1 MAIHALTFV
10 LGVWLFQQMS
20 VMPSMWLGLL
30 FFPLIFLFLLRP
42 SCRKWLVPL
51 FLAGLGFVWATTF
64 AYIRLNDA
72 LPTIWEQREIQVE
85 GVVSNLPQQF
95 ENGVRFEFD
104 VEKVLTD
111 GAVVP
116 HHISLAHYSL
126 GLGQATHHLVPVHAG
141 ERWQLLVKLKRPH
154 GLVNPSGFDF
164 EAWALERNIRA
175 TGSVRASGL
184 NRRIKAL
191 VWQPDYLVQHVRQ
204 NIQANMQKTLQGKP
218 YSGVLQA
225 LVIGNEDALLQA
237 DWQVFLR
244 TGTNHLMSI
253 SGLHITMLSSLA
265 FAFAL
270 FFWRRSTLLT
280 LKIPASKAAVLF
292 GLLTAFLYALVAGFS
307 VPTQR
312 TFYMLCVFALALWSD
327 RKLNIATVLAYALL
341 VVVLLDPWAVL
352 APGFWLSFCAVAF
365 LAFALGGRLGKV
377 NWWLS
382 AIRSQWVATLA
393 LIPFL
398 LIFFQ
403 QFSLISPLANGFAI
417 PVISL
422 LVVPLA
428 IFGGVFSI
436 APILLLA
443 HAVMAKTMELL
454 QLLSGFDWAVWQQP
468 TPSPWA
474 VLLAVVGLFWIFMPK
489 GLPMRYLGFIFC
501 LPLVTL
507 KPDSPEFSE
516 FRLSVLDVGQ
526 GLSVVIQTHRHALL
540 YDTGT
545 KISSQTD
552 SGARIVVP
560 YLRSIGVGH
569 LDVLVVSHDD
579 VDHSG
584 GMDSVLSSVSTDWML
599 TSLNRPV
606 KNVKNIHCFAGQSW
620 QWDGVS
626 FEVFSPQQE
635 SYQSNSVKDNNR
647 SCVLRVSTPKGSVL
661 LTGDIEREVEAALVE
676 SDSTAL
682 KSDVLIV
689 PHHGSKTSSTLS
701 FIEAV
706 NPKVAVFTAGY
717 RNRFGHPKSE
727 IVERYVARG
736 IKTYRS
742 DLDGAVLMDIGQSDD
757 LRVVAWRHQARH
769 YWYD

>member
-10 LGVWLFQQMS
+10 FGVWLFQQMR
-20 VMPSMWLGLL
+20 VMPSIWLALL
-30 FFPLIFLFLLRP
+30 FFPLIFLFLFRP

-51 FLAGLGFVWATTF
+51 FLVGLGFFWATTF

-72 LPTIWEQREIQVE
+72 LPSIWEQREIQVE

-95 ENGVRFEFD
+95 ENGMRFEFD

-116 HHISLAHYSL
+116 HHISLAQYSV
-126 GLGQATHHLVPVHAG
+126 GLGQATHHLAPVHAG

-184 NRRIKAL
+184 NRRVNAL
-191 VWQPDYLVQHVRQ
+191 IWRPGYLVQHVRQ

-225 LVIGNEDALLQA
+225 LVIGNEDAISPA

-253 SGLHITMLSSLA
+253 SGLHITMLSSLV

-280 LKIPASKAAVLF
+280 LKIPARKAAVLF

-327 RKLNIATVLAYALL
+327 RRLSIGTVLAYALL
-341 VVVLLDPWAVL
+341 VVALLDPWAVL
-352 APGFWLSFCAVAF
+352 APGFWLSFGAVAF
-365 LAFALGGRLGKV
+365 LAFALGGRLGQV

-382 AIRSQWVATLA
+382 AIRSQWVATLV

-398 LIFFQ
+398 LMFFQ
-403 QFSLISPLANGFAI
+403 QFSLVSPLANAFAI

-436 APILLLA
+436 EPTLLLA
-443 HAVMAKTMELL
+443 HAVMAKTMQLL
-454 QLLSGFDWAVWQQP
+454 QLLSDFDWAVWQQAAP
-468 TPSPWA
+468 TFWA
-474 VLLAVVGLFWIFMPK
+474 VLLALVGLIWVLMPK
-489 GLPMRYLGFIFC
+489 GLPMRYLGFVFC
-501 LPLVTL
+501 LPLATM
-507 KPDSPEFSE
+507 KPALPEFSE
-516 FRLSVLDVGQ
+516 LRLSVLDVGQ

-545 KISSQTD
+545 KTSSQTD
-552 SGARIVVP
+552 SGTRIVVP

-569 LDVLVVSHDD
+569 LDGLVVSHDD
-579 VDHSG
+579 IDHSG
-584 GMDSVLSSVSTDWML
+584 GMDSVLRSVPTDWLL
-599 TSLNRPV
+599 TSLARPV
-606 KNVKNIHCFAGQSW
+606 KNVKNIHCVAGQSW

-626 FEVFSPQQE
+626 FEVLSPLQE
-635 SYQSNSVKDNNR
+635 SYQSDSVKDNNR

-661 LTGDIEREVEAALVE
+661 LVGDIEREVESALVK
-676 SDSTAL
+676 SASATL

-689 PHHGSKTSSTLS
+689 PHHGSKTSSTLD
-701 FIEAV
+701 FIDAV
-706 NPKVAVFTAGY
+706 NPEIAVFTAGY
-717 RNRFGHPKSE
+717 RNRFGHPKVE
-727 IVERYVARG
+727 IVERYVASG

-742 DLDGAVLMDIGQSDD
+742 DLDGAVLVDIGKSED
-757 LRVVAWRHQARH
+757 LGVIAWRHQARH

>member
-1 MAIHALTFV
+1 M
-10 LGVWLFQQMS
+10 
-20 VMPSMWLGLL
+20 
-30 FFPLIFLFLLRP
+30 
-42 SCRKWLVPL
+42 PL
-51 FLAGLGFVWATTF
+51 FVAGLGFIWAATF

-72 LPTIWEQREIQVE
+72 LPNTWEQREIQVE

-116 HHISLAHYSL
+116 RHISLAQYSV
-126 GLGQATHHLVPVHAG
+126 GLGQVAHDSALIHAG

-184 NRRIKAL
+184 NRRVNTL
-191 VWQPDYLVQHVRQ
+191 VWRPSYLVQYVRQ
-204 NIQANMQKTLQGKP
+204 NIQVNMQKILLGKP

-225 LVIGNEDALLQA
+225 LVIGNEDAILQA
-237 DWQVFLR
+237 DWQLFLR

-253 SGLHITMLSSLA
+253 SGLHITMLSSLV
-265 FAFAL
+265 FVFVS
-270 FFWRRSTLLT
+270 FVWRRSTLLT
-280 LKIPASKAAVLF
+280 LKIPARKAAVLS

-312 TFYMLCVFALALWSD
+312 TFYMLCVFAMALWSD
-327 RKLNIATVLAYALL
+327 RRLGVGTVLIYALF
-341 VVVLLDPWAVL
+341 VVVLFDPWAVL
-352 APGFWLSFCAVAF
+352 APGFWLSFGAVAF

-377 NWWLS
+377 NWWVS
-382 AIRSQWVATLA
+382 TVRSQWVATLA

-403 QFSLISPLANGFAI
+403 QFSLVSPLANAFAI

-428 IFGGVFSI
+428 IFGGVFSM
-436 APILLLA
+436 APMLLLA
-443 HAVMAKTMELL
+443 HALMDKTMQLL
-454 QLLSGFDWAVWQQP
+454 QLLSGFDWAVWQQATP
-468 TPSPWA
+468 TAWS
-474 VLLAVVGLFWIFMPK
+474 VLLAVVGLLWIFMPK

-507 KPDSPEFSE
+507 RPDSLESSE
-516 FRLSVLDVGQ
+516 FRVSVLDVGQ

-545 KISSQTD
+545 KVSSQTD
-552 SGARIVVP
+552 SGTRVVLP

-569 LDVLVVSHDD
+569 LDGLVVSHDD
-579 VDHSG
+579 IDHSG
-584 GMDSVLSSVSTDWML
+584 GMDSVLSSVPTDWML

-626 FEVFSPQQE
+626 FEVLSPWQE
-635 SYQSNSVKDNNR
+635 SYQSDSVKDNNR
-647 SCVLRVSTPKGSVL
+647 SCVLRVSGPKGSVL
-661 LTGDIEREVEAALVE
+661 LTGDIEREIETALVE
-676 SDSTAL
+676 NASGAL

-689 PHHGSKTSSTLS
+689 PHHGSKTSSTLG
-701 FIEAV
+701 FVEAV
-706 NPKVAVFTAGY
+706 NPKVAIFTAGY
-717 RNRFGHPKSE
+717 RNRFGHPKAE
-727 IVERYVARG
+727 IVERYVASG

-742 DLDGAVLMDIGQSDD
+742 DLDGAVLVSIGGAGD
-757 LRVVAWRHQARH
+757 LRVIAWRHQARH